1 MTRTASREA
10 ATLQLKMVRTALLSA
25 TIAAAA
31 SHEMPAYTVHQLLNA
46 DSPRGKQHCQLG
58 T

>member
-1 MTRTASREA
+1 
-10 ATLQLKMVRTALLSA
+10 MVRTALLSA